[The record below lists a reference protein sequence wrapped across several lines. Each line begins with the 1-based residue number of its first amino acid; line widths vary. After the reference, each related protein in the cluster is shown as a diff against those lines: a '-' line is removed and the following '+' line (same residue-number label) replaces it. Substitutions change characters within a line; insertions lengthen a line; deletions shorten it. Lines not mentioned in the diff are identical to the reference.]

1 MAKVRFGNRVIDLP
15 GSRIVRIALGV
26 VLVFLGLLGFLPIL
40 GFWMVP
46 LGLIILSADIAA
58 VRRINR
64 RVSVAVSRWWT
75 GRDSRRD
82 SRMSPKPAGSRQKPT
97 AVKTQPES

>member
-1 MAKVRFGNRVIDLP
+1 MAKVRFGTKMIDLP
-15 GSRIVRIALGV
+15 GSRIARIAIGI
-26 VLVFLGLLGFLPIL
+26 VLVLFGLLGFLPIL

-58 VRRINR
+58 VRRVNR

-75 GRDSRRD
+75 GRKSRRV
-82 SRMSPKPAGSRQKPT
+82 SPEA
-97 AVKTQPES
+97 